1 MDNFKFP
8 LEKLLDIRKSNEE
21 KSKRI
26 FLEASRQKK
35 LVEDKIL
42 NLQENY
48 DQYKVI
54 DQTKSVVERKI
65 ANNYLLLME
74 SCIDKAKEELIQHEK
89 NVEKT
94 RDELKAKQIER
105 KTVEILKQKKYDEF
119 KKEQDRLE
127 QIQNDEF
134 ALYSYIRA
142 HGKEVK

>member
-48 DQYKVI
+48 NQYKVI